1 MRLAFCFLS
10 NREDG
15 IRNLNLN
22 FQYDINAFPDII
34 DSFSK
39 NILINPP
46 IQYDAYISGWN
57 TEWIEYHS
65 APTID
70 MFSLRQDSLAMARN
84 ADIIYIGDDDM
95 AFKEGSSEVINECCS
110 YMQDNPDCGAI
121 YLGGNFGG
129 EGALHKDEI
138 YITNKGHV
146 GTNRGILARNRD
158 EILDNR
164 LHALGANFD
173 AVVAFT
179 CLLDG
184 LYVARKLHVPIQ
196 HYTTN
201 IMKEG
206 HKDIFYDLNYLRTKG
221 IMARVNEV
229 IGKWED
235 HAIWPENIFK
245 YYRQA
250 AMIAGYIPKYYEDG
264 EIQ

>member
-15 IRNLNLN
+15 LRNLINH
-22 FQYDINAFPDII
+22 FQYDINVSPDLI
-34 DSFSK
+34 DSYSK
-39 NILINPP
+39 NILVNPP
-46 IQYDAYISGWN
+46 IQNDVYVPGWN
-57 TEWIEYHS
+57 TEWREYNS

-70 MFSLRQDSLAMARN
+70 MFSMRQDSFLMARN

-95 AFKEGSSEVINECCS
+95 AFKEGSSETINECCD

-129 EGALHKDEI
+129 EGKEHGEEI
-138 YITNKGHV
+138 YIINRGHV
-146 GTNRGILARNRD
+146 GTNRGILVRNRPR
-158 EILDNR
+158 ILDNR

-184 LYVARKLHVPIQ
+184 LYIARKLHVPIQ

-201 IMKEG
+201 IMKEN
-206 HKDIFYDLNYLRTKG
+206 HKDIFYDLTYLKNKG
-221 IMARVNEV
+221 IMSRVNKV

-235 HAIWPENIFK
+235 HAVWPENIFN

-250 AMIAGYIPKYYEDG
+250 AMREGRVPKYHQDG
-264 EIQ
+264 SMK